1 MTNAELLNT
10 NSRDQK
16 KFKKQTKRTNAIEIS
31 ENTQEK
37 IEYLQNLCGNSGKHK
52 TLRCKTGMLTFILI

>member
-10 NSRDQK
+10 NSRPK
-16 KFKKQTKRTNAIEIS
+16 KIKKQTKRTNAIEIS

-37 IEYLQNLCGNSGKHK
+37 NRILTKSVRQ
-52 TLRCKTGMLTFILI
+52 LRKNTKR

>member
-16 KFKKQTKRTNAIEIS
+16 KIKKQTKRTNAIEIS

-37 IEYLQNLCGNSGKHK
+37 NRILTKSVRQ
-52 TLRCKTGMLTFILI
+52 LRKNAKR